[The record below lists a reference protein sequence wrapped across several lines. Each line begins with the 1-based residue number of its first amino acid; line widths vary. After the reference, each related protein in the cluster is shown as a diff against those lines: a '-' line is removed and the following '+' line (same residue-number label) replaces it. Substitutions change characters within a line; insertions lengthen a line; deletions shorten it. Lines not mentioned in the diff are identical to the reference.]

1 MTATTKQVCR
11 KQGDIMKF
19 MLGGLGNWFNDF
31 ELVKSAI
38 LEADKLGYDG
48 ALMPDH
54 YQWGQMGHGP
64 MSRSDADVTMETW
77 ITLAYL
83 AAKTEQIHLGTMVTP
98 IPFRPPGLLAKMIS
112 TLDVLSNG
120 RVIAGI
126 GAGWSQVEFE
136 GYSVWNKS
144 KMRVDKTYEGLKL
157 MLELWTKD
165 KVDFDGEFY
174 NAKGAVLE
182 PKPVQKPYPK
192 LLFGSQGTRMLELSG
207 TYGDIIYLPPFGNYN
222 PVEAKKTVIQAAER
236 ANRVDKISFMG
247 GSMMGQRITDMTE
260 FMKAIESAKDAGD
273 KYYVVTQPRDE
284 PSLDTIRN
292 FAKDVMP
299 SFK

>member
-1 MTATTKQVCR
+1 
-11 KQGDIMKF
+11 
-19 MLGGLGNWFNDF
+19 MLGGLGNWFSDF
-31 ELVKSAI
+31 EHVKNGI

-54 YQWGQMGHGP
+54 YMWGEMGRM
-64 MSRSDADVTMETW
+64 MSRPDSNVTVETW

-112 TLDVLSNG
+112 TLDILSNG

-136 GYSVWNKS
+136 GYSEWNKS
-144 KMRVDKTYEGLKL
+144 KMRVDKTHEGLDL
-157 MLELWTKD
+157 MLQLWTKD
-165 KVDFDGEFY
+165 KVDFEGKFY
-174 NAKGAVLE
+174 TAKGAVLE

-192 LLFGSQGTRMLELSG
+192 LLFGSRGNRMLELSG
-207 TYGDIIYLPPFGNYN
+207 TFGDIIYLPPFGEYD
-222 PVEAKKTVIQAAER
+222 PVEARKTVMQAAER
-236 ANRVDKISFMG
+236 ANRADKIGFMTG
-247 GSMMGQRITDMTE
+247 GMMGKPITDTDE
-260 FMKAIESAKDAGD
+260 FMKIVESAKEAGD
-273 KYYVVTQPRDE
+273 SYYLVSLPRNE
-284 PSLDTIRN
+284 TGIETISKV
-292 FAKDVMP
+292 AKDVFP

>member
-1 MTATTKQVCR
+1 
-11 KQGDIMKF
+11 

-31 ELVKSAI
+31 ELVKNAI
-38 LEADKLGYDG
+38 LEADQLGFHG

-54 YQWGQMGHGP
+54 YMWGDMGGM
-64 MSRSDADVTMETW
+64 MSRPDSYVTVETW
-77 ITLAYL
+77 ITLTYL

-136 GYSVWNKS
+136 GYSEWNKS
-144 KMRVDKTYEGLKL
+144 KIRVDKTYEGLKL

-174 NAKGAVLE
+174 TAKGAVLE

-192 LLFGSQGTRMLELSG
+192 LLFGSRGNRMLELSG
-207 TYGDIIYLPPFGNYN
+207 TYGDIIYLPPFGGYD
-222 PVEAKKTVIQAAER
+222 PVEARKTIMKAAER
-236 ANRVDKISFMG
+236 ANRVDEISFMS
-247 GSMMGQRITDMTE
+247 GSMMGQRTTDTSE
-260 FMKAIESAKDAGD
+260 FIKLVGSAQDAGD
-273 KYYVVTQPRDE
+273 KYYLISLPRDGTGLE
-284 PSLDTIRN
+284 TIRK
-292 FAKDVMP
+292 FAKEVIP

>member
-1 MTATTKQVCR
+1 M
-11 KQGDIMKF
+11 MKF

-207 TYGDIIYLPPFGNYN
+207 TYGDIIYLPPFGNYD

>member
-1 MTATTKQVCR
+1 
-11 KQGDIMKF
+11 
-19 MLGGLGNWFNDF
+19 MLGVLGNWFNDF
-31 ELVKSAI
+31 ELVKNAI
-38 LEADKLGYDG
+38 LEADQLGFHG

-54 YQWGQMGHGP
+54 YMWGDMGGM
-64 MSRSDADVTMETW
+64 MSRPDSYVTVETW
-77 ITLAYL
+77 ITLTYL

-136 GYSVWNKS
+136 GYSEWNKS
-144 KMRVDKTYEGLKL
+144 KIRVDKTYEGLKL

-174 NAKGAVLE
+174 TAKGAVLE

-192 LLFGSQGTRMLELSG
+192 LLFGSRGNRMLELSG
-207 TYGDIIYLPPFGNYN
+207 TYGDIIYLPPFGGYD
-222 PVEAKKTVIQAAER
+222 PVEARKTIMKAAER
-236 ANRVDKISFMG
+236 ANRVDEISFMS
-247 GSMMGQRITDMTE
+247 GSMMGQRTTDTSE
-260 FMKAIESAKDAGD
+260 FIKLVGSAQDAGD
-273 KYYVVTQPRDE
+273 KYYLISLPRDGTGLE
-284 PSLDTIRN
+284 TIRK
-292 FAKDVMP
+292 FAKEVIP

>member
-1 MTATTKQVCR
+1 
-11 KQGDIMKF
+11 MKF

-31 ELVKSAI
+31 ELVKNAI

-54 YQWGQMGHGP
+54 YMWGDMGGM
-64 MSRSDADVTMETW
+64 MSRPDSYVTVETW
-77 ITLAYL
+77 ITLTYL

-120 RVIAGI
+120 RVIAGF

-136 GYSVWNKS
+136 GYSEWNKY
-144 KMRVDKTYEGLKL
+144 KIRVDKTYEGLKL

-174 NAKGAVLE
+174 TAKGAVLE

-192 LLFGSQGTRMLELSG
+192 LLFGSRGNRMLELSG
-207 TYGDIIYLPPFGNYN
+207 TYGDIIYLPPFGGYD
-222 PVEAKKTVIQAAER
+222 PVEARKTIMKAAES
-236 ANRVDKISFMG
+236 ANRVDKIGFMS
-247 GSMMGQRITDMTE
+247 GSMMGQQITDTTE
-260 FMKAIESAKDAGD
+260 FMKIVESAKDAGD
-273 KYYVVTQPRDE
+273 EYYMISLPRDE
-284 PSLDTIRN
+284 TGLETIRK
-292 FAKDVMP
+292 FAKEVMP

>member
-1 MTATTKQVCR
+1 
-11 KQGDIMKF
+11 MKF

-31 ELVKSAI
+31 ELVKKAI

-54 YQWGQMGHGP
+54 YMWGDMGGM
-64 MSRSDADVTMETW
+64 MSRPDSYVTVETW

-98 IPFRPPGLLAKMIS
+98 IPFRPPGILAKMIS

-136 GYSVWNKS
+136 GYSEWNKS
-144 KMRVDKTYEGLKL
+144 KIRVDKTYEGLKL

-174 NAKGAVLE
+174 TAKGAVLE

-192 LLFGSQGTRMLELSG
+192 LLFGSRGNRMLELSG
-207 TYGDIIYLPPFGNYN
+207 TYGDIIYLPPFGGYD
-222 PVEAKKTVIQAAER
+222 PVEARKTIMKAAKS
-236 ANRVDKISFMG
+236 ANRVDKIGFMS
-247 GSMMGQRITDMTE
+247 GSMMGQQITDTTE
-260 FMKAIESAKDAGD
+260 FMKIVESAKDAGD
-273 KYYVVTQPRDE
+273 EYYMISLPRDE
-284 PSLDTIRN
+284 TGLETIRK
-292 FAKDVMP
+292 FAKEVMP

>member
-1 MTATTKQVCR
+1 
-11 KQGDIMKF
+11 MKF

-31 ELVKSAI
+31 ELVKNAI

-54 YQWGQMGHGP
+54 YMWGDMGGM
-64 MSRSDADVTMETW
+64 MSRPDSYVTVETW
-77 ITLAYL
+77 ITLTYL

-98 IPFRPPGLLAKMIS
+98 IPFRPPGILAKMIS

-136 GYSVWNKS
+136 GYSEWNKS
-144 KMRVDKTYEGLKL
+144 KIRVDKTYEGLKL

-174 NAKGAVLE
+174 TAKGAVLE

-192 LLFGSQGTRMLELSG
+192 LLFGSRGNRMLELSG
-207 TYGDIIYLPPFGNYN
+207 TYGDIIYLPPFGGYD
-222 PVEAKKTVIQAAER
+222 PVEARKTIMKAAKS
-236 ANRVDKISFMG
+236 ANRVDKIGFMS
-247 GSMMGQRITDMTE
+247 GSMMGQQITDTTE
-260 FMKAIESAKDAGD
+260 FIKIVEAAKDAGD
-273 KYYVVTQPRDE
+273 EYYMISLPRDE
-284 PSLDTIRN
+284 TGLETIRK
-292 FAKDVMP
+292 FAKEVMP

>member
-1 MTATTKQVCR
+1 
-11 KQGDIMKF
+11 MKF

-31 ELVKSAI
+31 ELVKNAI

-54 YQWGQMGHGP
+54 YMWGQMGHGP
-64 MSRSDADVTMETW
+64 MSRPDADVTMETW

-83 AAKTEQIHLGTMVTP
+83 AGKTEQIHLGTMVTP

-136 GYSVWNKS
+136 GYSEWNKS
-144 KMRVDKTYEGLKL
+144 KRRVDKTYEGLKL

-165 KVDFDGEFY
+165 KVDFDGTFY
-174 NAKGAVLE
+174 KAKGAVLE

-192 LLFGSQGTRMLELSG
+192 LLFGSQGNRMLELSG
-207 TYGDIIYLPPFGNYN
+207 TFGDIIYLPPFGNYD
-222 PVEAKKTVIQAAER
+222 PVEARKTIMKAAEK
-236 ANRVDKISFMG
+236 ANRADKIGFMA
-247 GSMMGQRITDMTE
+247 GSMMGQRITDTTE
-260 FMKAIESAKDAGD
+260 FVKAVESAKDAGD
-273 KYYVVTQPRDE
+273 RYYLVSLPRDE
-284 PSLDTIRN
+284 SGLETIRT